1 MLLLLFLCY
10 FLGYMASK
18 ITKKDEMLGKRIKR
32 LRKKIGI
39 TQEKLAEKVNV
50 STTHIGLI
58 ETGKR
63 RGSLKTLQRI
73 TTVLGVKVKDI
84 LPY

>member
-1 MLLLLFLCY
+1 MIL
-10 FLGYMASK
+10 
-18 ITKKDEMLGKRIKR
+18 TKKDEAFGKRIKK
-32 LRKKIGI
+32 LRKRVGL
-39 TQEKLAEKVNV
+39 TQEKLADKVNV

-63 RGSLKTLQRI
+63 RVSLKTLQKI
-73 TTVLGVKVKDI
+73 ASAIGVKAKDL

>member
-1 MLLLLFLCY
+1 M
-10 FLGYMASK
+10 SDVK
-18 ITKKDEMLGKRIKR
+18 ITKNDIKLGKRIRR
-32 LRKKIGI
+32 LRRRASL

-50 STTHIGLI
+50 STTHIGLV

-63 RGSLKTLQRI
+63 RISLKTLQKIASALR
-73 TTVLGVKVKDI
+73 TKVRDL

>member
-1 MLLLLFLCY
+1 M
-10 FLGYMASK
+10 SEIK
-18 ITKKDEMLGKRIKR
+18 TTKREVKLGKEIKKY
-32 LRKKIGI
+32 RKKLDL
-39 TQEKLAEKVNV
+39 TQEQLADKVRV

-63 RGSLKTLQRI
+63 RVSLKTLQKI
-73 TTVLGVKVKDI
+73 ASVLGVRVNEI